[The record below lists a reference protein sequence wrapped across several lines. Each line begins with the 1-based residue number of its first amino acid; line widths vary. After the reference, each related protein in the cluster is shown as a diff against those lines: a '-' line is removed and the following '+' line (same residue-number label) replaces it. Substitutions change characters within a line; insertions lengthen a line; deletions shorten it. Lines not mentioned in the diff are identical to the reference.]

1 MFMQEISIIIIL
13 VWQEVGLVRPTQQ
26 KIKLIL
32 PD

>member
-13 VWQEVGLVRPTQQ
+13 VWQEVGLVGPTQQ
-26 KIKLIL
+26 KIKLLL